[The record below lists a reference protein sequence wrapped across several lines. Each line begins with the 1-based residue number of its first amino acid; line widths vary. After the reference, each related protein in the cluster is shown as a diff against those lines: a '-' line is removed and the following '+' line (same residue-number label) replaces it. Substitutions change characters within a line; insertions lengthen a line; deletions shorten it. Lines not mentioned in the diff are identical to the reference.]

1 MGGIDKFSICRHF
14 HVPLPRHYFIAMPF
28 LWVFLRLIRYPNLL
42 MIALTQ
48 WVARYFVVGDSAG
61 PILTDLSMWLIMA
74 STLCIAAAGYII
86 NDYFDVKID
95 RVNKPNE
102 VIIGRYMKRRWA
114 IVFHQTLSLLGML
127 FGFFVHWKVFLINTI
142 AVGLLW
148 LYAERFK
155 RQAVV
160 GNVVVSGLTGAAL
173 VVLAVFYD
181 HHDKILNIY
190 AVFAFFI
197 SLIRE
202 IIKDMEDVKGDQK
215 FGCQTLPILLG
226 IHKTKQI
233 VWVLMVSFAG
243 IVLSMGWAL
252 QNPMLMWIYFLLGIP
267 VLYVAIQLIRADRPA
282 HFAHLSWL
290 CKIIMLCGITSLAV
304 V

>member
-1 MGGIDKFSICRHF
+1 
-14 HVPLPRHYFIAMPF
+14 MPF
-28 LWVFLRLIRYPNLL
+28 IWVFFKLIRYPNLL

-61 PILTDLSMWLIMA
+61 PIWTDRGMWLITA
-74 STLCIAAAGYII
+74 STVCIAAAGYII

-95 RVNKPNE
+95 RINKPKE

-114 IVFHQTLSLLGML
+114 IFFHQTLSLLGIL
-127 FGFFVHWKVFLINTI
+127 FGYFVSFKVFLINAL

-173 VVLAVFYD
+173 VVLAVYYD

-226 IHKTKQI
+226 IPKTKQV
-233 VWVLMVSFAG
+233 VWVLMVSFVC

-252 QNPMLMWIYFLLGIP
+252 KNSMLMWIYLLLGIP
-267 VLYVAIQLIRADRPA
+267 MLYVAIRLTPADRPA
-282 HFAHLSWL
+282 HFAHLSWV
-290 CKIIMLCGITSLAV
+290 CKMIMLAGIASLAV

>member
-1 MGGIDKFSICRHF
+1 
-14 HVPLPRHYFIAMPF
+14 
-28 LWVFLRLIRYPNLL
+28 

-48 WVARYFVVGDSAG
+48 WVARYFVVGQSG
-61 PILTDLSMWLIMA
+61 GDLASDKAMWLIMG

-95 RVNKPNE
+95 RVNKPHE
-102 VIIGRYMKRRWA
+102 VIIGRYIKRRWA
-114 IVFHQTLSLLGML
+114 IVLHQSLSLLGIL
-127 FGFFVHWKVFLINTI
+127 LGFLVHWKVLVINAI

-155 RQAVV
+155 RQAFV
-160 GNVVVSGLTGAAL
+160 GNLVVSGLTGAAL
-173 VVLAVFYD
+173 VVLAVYYD

-202 IIKDMEDVKGDQK
+202 IIKDMEDVRGDKK
-215 FGCQTLPILLG
+215 FGCQTLPILWG
-226 IHKTKQI
+226 IPKTKRL
-233 VWVLMVSFAG
+233 VWVLMVSFAL

-252 QNPMLMWIYFLLGIP
+252 KNPMLFWIYMALGIP
-267 VLYVAIQLIRADRPA
+267 MVYVGIRLLSADRPV
-282 HFAHLSWL
+282 HFAHLSRV
-290 CKIIMLCGITSLAV
+290 CKFIMLFGIASLAV
-304 V
+304 VYPNDSFF